1 MVGLFG
7 FQVRNA
13 RFASYFRITED
24 KLTQSRGVN
33 INWGNSRIYFQ
44 GLTYLKRGICAERCL
59 KNSRVKTLRELL
71 MLTFVGTFVVG
82 GAILEESYLNQGG
95 VGVTGGLVEGNLSQ
109 SCGKDKTASSSLLF
123 PNVHVKQIFF
133 MKKSKKMLIIEIWSP
148 LPLSSNRS
156 AQCSVQGFSQCI
168 GKWPLEAA
176 LPKLHPAKTY
186 YTVGG

>member
-1 MVGLFG
+1 M
-7 FQVRNA
+7 
-13 RFASYFRITED
+13 
-24 KLTQSRGVN
+24 N

-109 SCGKDKTASSSLLF
+109 SCGKDKTPTSSLLF
-123 PNVHVKQIFF
+123 PNVYVKQIC
-133 MKKSKKMLIIEIWSP
+133 L
-148 LPLSSNRS
+148 
-156 AQCSVQGFSQCI
+156 
-168 GKWPLEAA
+168 
-176 LPKLHPAKTY
+176 
-186 YTVGG
+186 

>member
-59 KNSRVKTLRELL
+59 KNSRVKTLRDLL

-109 SCGKDKTASSSLLF
+109 SCGKDKTPTSSLLF
-123 PNVHVKQIFF
+123 QMYMSSRSFF
-133 MKKSKKMLIIEIWSP
+133 MKK
-148 LPLSSNRS
+148 
-156 AQCSVQGFSQCI
+156 
-168 GKWPLEAA
+168 
-176 LPKLHPAKTY
+176 
-186 YTVGG
+186 